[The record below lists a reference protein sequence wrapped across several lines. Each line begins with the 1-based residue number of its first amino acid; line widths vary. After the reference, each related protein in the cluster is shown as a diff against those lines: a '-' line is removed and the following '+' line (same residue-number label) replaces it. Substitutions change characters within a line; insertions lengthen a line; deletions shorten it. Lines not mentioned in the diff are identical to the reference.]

1 MAVAVKNP
9 PEIGN
14 PLDRLPVVSLV
25 GVAYVLGCLGI
36 VFGAVPWV
44 WWNVLSFSRTSFAAG
59 SVLGVVM
66 LAVATALA
74 YVGGRVLG
82 TKLPHG
88 TRAGIFVGLVGLLL
102 VLLLTRWVSI
112 WVEHWAFDSAALTPT
127 AGIVIVSLFGLGLL
141 AVALWFFFQRS
152 TEKSLVKLE
161 DQGWFHATSYK
172 PLQGQRVRRG
182 TILGILLLA
191 GAGIYTMLSHQV
203 LRRGAEN
210 WELVIPFT
218 GKVTVTDAGDAANVL
233 KPLEVNLKPGE
244 NLVLDRYEFQR
255 IAADFDPANHVK
267 ILLHGDSDFKD
278 GDIVTKAAY
287 DAEKRKVE
295 AAAGSLPPPI
305 APVPPS
311 GTTTFATLPLLPS
324 VQYTVPLLILAG
336 AIWLGWR
343 IVNLPVFADFLI
355 ATEAEINKVSWTTRK
370 RLVQDT
376 IVVLVTVVLMAG
388 FLFGTDIVWK
398 VLLGSKIVNVL
409 QINDQPRETTDRD
422 RPLW

>member
-9 PEIGN
+9 PELGN

-44 WWNVLSFSRTSFAAG
+44 WWNVLGFSRTSFAAG

-66 LAVATALA
+66 LAVATGLA

-102 VLLLTRWVSI
+102 VLLITRWVSL
-112 WVEHWAFDSAALTPT
+112 WVEHFAFDSGALSQT
-127 AGIVIVSLFGLGLL
+127 AGVVIVSLFGLGLL
-141 AVALWFFFQRS
+141 ALALWYFFQRS
-152 TEKSLVKLE
+152 TEKAIVSLE
-161 DQGWFHATSYK
+161 DQGWFHATAYK

-210 WELVIPFT
+210 WELNIPFT
-218 GKVTVTDAGDAANVL
+218 GKVTVTDPGDSLRL
-233 KPLEVNLKPGE
+233 KDMQASLKPGE
-244 NLVLDRYEFQR
+244 PLVLDRFEFKEL
-255 IAADFDPANHVK
+255 AAAVDPANHVK
-267 ILLHGDSDFKD
+267 ILLHGDSSFKD

-287 DAEKRKVE
+287 DTEKKKVE
-295 AAAGSLPPPI
+295 AESGSLPPPI

-311 GTTTFATLPLLPS
+311 GTTSFATLPLLPS

-343 IVNLPVFADFLI
+343 VVNLPVFADFLI